1 MALSEFDRELIDRC
15 LSRAPE
21 AWTEFVDRYIGLVIH
36 TINHTAQTRSLQ
48 VTEQDVEDYT
58 AEVFLQIVSNDLAVL
73 RRFKGNSSLAT
84 YLAVIVRRIVV
95 REFVQRRHPR
105 TTETGSSSESEESEA
120 SQVLAF
126 RLSLDHPEAVADKQ
140 PTADQLLTNQEIVAQ
155 LLSVLDGNEREVVRL
170 FHLEGRSYQEISG
183 MTGVPENSIGP
194 TLSRARQRLR
204 QFVDTP

>member
-1 MALSEFDRELIDRC
+1 VALSEFDRELIDRC

-58 AEVFLQIVSNDLAVL
+58 AEVFLQIVSKDLAVL

>member
-58 AEVFLQIVSNDLAVL
+58 AEVFLQIVSKDLAVL